1 MAKSKNKTRSENEH
15 LRGEIRRL
23 RAELKRHKKKHNIED
38 DEPELEKIP
47 DPRDV
52 CPSCGK
58 GTWRFVDLKHVIY
71 KICELCGFKV
81 KVK

>member
-15 LRGEIRRL
+15 LKGEIRRL
-23 RAELKRHKKKHNIED
+23 RAELKRRQKKKGIED
-38 DEPELEKIP
+38 TDAEIEKEP
-47 DPRDV
+47 DPRDI

-71 KICELCGFKV
+71 KICELCGFKL